1 MKNVLFF
8 GYRDWS
14 HDIYM
19 DIRSEFIKNIPNYH
33 AVYVDNKDFVEEA
46 IQQYQPEYIFFVG
59 WSWIVKD
66 DIINNYPCICLH
78 PSPLPKYRGG
88 SPLQHQIING
98 ETESAVTLFLMDGGI
113 DTGDIIFQKK
123 FSILGDLKDIYSRI
137 SNIGALAI
145 IDIINNG
152 YQSIT
157 KQNEN
162 DATFYKRRKP
172 SMSEIKLEDFSNFTA
187 KELHNKIRSLQN
199 PYPNSFIVCKDGTKL
214 FLTNSKVDEDNEE

>member
-1 MKNVLFF
+1 MKNILIC
-8 GYRDWS
+8 GYRDWAFNLFNNVTNS
-14 HDIYM
+14 VIEKC
-19 DIRSEFIKNIPNYH
+19 I
-33 AVYVDNKDFVEEA
+33 YVDDKDLLEEM
-46 IQQYQPEYIFFVG
+46 IDTYNPIYIFFIG
-59 WSWIVKD
+59 WSWIIED

-88 SPLQHQIING
+88 SPIQHQIING
-98 ETESAVTLFLMDGGI
+98 EIESAVTLFKMDKGI
-113 DTGDIIFQKK
+113 DTGDILFQKK
-123 FSILGDLKDIYSRI
+123 FSLLGDLKDIYNQI
-137 SNIGALAI
+137 SEVGTIGV
-145 IDIINNG
+145 IDIIENG